1 MKNAKIPKS
10 HYHPT
15 KYRIT
20 CILIFY
26 ISSNLFLE
34 SKDQTNTITC
44 LKIKLN

>member
-10 HYHPT
+10 HYHYPT

-20 CILIFY
+20 FLIFY

-34 SKDQTNTITC
+34 SKDQTNINY
-44 LKIKLN
+44 LSKIKLN